1 MSLTFVETKT
11 QTLILKLR
19 VMKKIIGI
27 FTMVCL
33 FFFAGCSPE
42 AFSDDQYEGET
53 PEEIFGTGGEN
64 RAHRAT
70 NTPPDDSDL

>member
-1 MSLTFVETKT
+1 
-11 QTLILKLR
+11 
-19 VMKKIIGI
+19 
-27 FTMVCL
+27 MVCL

-70 NTPPDDSDL
+70 NTHEDPDDL

>member
-1 MSLTFVETKT
+1 
-11 QTLILKLR
+11 
-19 VMKKIIGI
+19 MKKIIGI

-64 RAHRAT
+64 RAYRAT

>member
-1 MSLTFVETKT
+1 
-11 QTLILKLR
+11 
-19 VMKKIIGI
+19 MKKIIGI

-53 PEEIFGTGGEN
+53 PEEIFGNGGEN
-64 RAHRAT
+64 RVHRAT